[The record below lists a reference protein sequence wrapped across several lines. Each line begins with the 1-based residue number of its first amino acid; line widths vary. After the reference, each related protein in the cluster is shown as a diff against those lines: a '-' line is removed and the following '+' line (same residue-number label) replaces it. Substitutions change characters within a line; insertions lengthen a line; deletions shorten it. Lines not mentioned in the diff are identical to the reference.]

1 MTGRPDQP
9 GPDTTDGARPDE
21 RSPAPDP
28 GRSPRTALWVGA
40 IGGAVAWI
48 LLADLPVGARIWTA
62 VLLAPLPA
70 VLAGQHRL
78 VVDPATLPRVP
89 VYKSSIIALW
99 VMALVT
105 TLVSRA
111 SGYGPADIGIAT
123 IALPAGAAWAAGTT
137 LAGVAVVFAAHALD
151 IGGSAML
158 EAVIPRTPHE
168 KSIFAGL
175 SVTAGICEELVFR
188 GFLIHTITAASGR
201 EGRGRRRRA
210 RSHPRR
216 SRSRHRFHP
225 ALRRRARR
233 DRCPRRNRFRAE
245 TPWQNGLIVA
255 LDRLR
260 RTAVRTT
267 VEGNVRRSVQ

>member
-188 GFLIHTITAASGR
+188 GFLIHTITAASGSIALATVLSTVVFGWMHTYQGVKGAVGAGVLGAILAVPVLVTGSILPSAVAHAAIDVLAGIVFAPKLH
-201 EGRGRRRRA
+201 GRMA
-210 RSHPRR
+210 
-216 SRSRHRFHP
+216 
-225 ALRRRARR
+225 
-233 DRCPRRNRFRAE
+233 
-245 TPWQNGLIVA
+245 
-255 LDRLR
+255 
-260 RTAVRTT
+260 
-267 VEGNVRRSVQ
+267 